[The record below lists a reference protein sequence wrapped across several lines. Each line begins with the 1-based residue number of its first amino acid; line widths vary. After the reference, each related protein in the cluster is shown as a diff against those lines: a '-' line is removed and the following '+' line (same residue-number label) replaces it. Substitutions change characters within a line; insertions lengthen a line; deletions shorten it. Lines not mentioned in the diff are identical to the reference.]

1 MGTVMEERL
10 NMEKNIILVGVGGQ
24 GLITLGRIL
33 GTTAI
38 NKGIKALTAE
48 THGMAQRG
56 GSVTVHVRI
65 GDVESPLIPMGRAD
79 AILGLELIETV
90 RNLTYAN
97 KKTILILNNRVI
109 KPQIPKIKIP
119 ETEKLIKIIKETG
132 LQFKLIDALKLA
144 IEAGSEITQNVVM
157 LGALIKTNILKDIMN
172 LKDVEE
178 TIKMMFSHRIAE
190 INIKALKLGF
200 EA

>member
-1 MGTVMEERL
+1 MEERL

-178 TIKMMFSHRIAE
+178 TIKMMFPHRIAE